1 MMMTIFLMLLALFV
15 PLSTSS
21 AQPEPV
27 DCPLPPYQLPLEIPP
42 RSFFDSAGNL
52 IISGTD
58 SAFEV
63 PEGFSVRHHL
73 WSDDGEVMLVTVTSA
88 DFDSRVLVYRDGAQS
103 EVLGAEDLFALR
115 DDEFRDAV
123 TLYNPAF
130 VPDTHTVLFNTEL
143 LTDAEGIHVE
153 VPLDLW
159 SLDLD
164 TGGLTELLPYGEA
177 GQFEIAP
184 DGQHVVLLGNG
195 YIRQIDIDGS
205 NSRDIFEGT
214 VAIGLG
220 HGLGYPDLVWDKD
233 AKIPTFRVL
242 LFPTYDPN
250 SSGLYVPFEVREFV
264 LGEAVESRTVL
275 EGPSIFVASAWLSP
289 DGYRVAYWTWQD
301 NTVADVFDV
310 IVVSPD
316 TEPLLLAT
324 VETPSGGISPF
335 VRWSGETHIVYGY
348 TDANNDNTVTSWIA
362 DLCGEIT
369 PLEPYQT
376 AVPNMQ

>member
-1 MMMTIFLMLLALFV
+1 MMMTLFLLLIALFV
-15 PLSTSS
+15 PVSTSS

-27 DCPLPPYQLPLEIPP
+27 DCPLPPYQLPLEVPP

-52 IISGTD
+52 VINGTD
-58 SAFEV
+58 SAFDV
-63 PEGFSVRHHL
+63 PEGFTVRHHI
-73 WSDDGEVMLVTVTSA
+73 WSDDGELMLVTVTSA

-103 EVLGAEDLFALR
+103 EVLGADDLLALR
-115 DDEFRDAV
+115 NEEFRDAV

-130 VPDTHTVLFNTEL
+130 VPGTHTVLFNTEL
-143 LTDAEGIHVE
+143 LSDAEGIYVE

-164 TGGLTELLPYGEA
+164 TGEVSEILPYGEA

-184 DGQHVVLLGNG
+184 DGQSVVLLGNG
-195 YIRQIDIDGS
+195 YIRQIGIDGS
-205 NSRDIFEGT
+205 DPRDLFEGT

-220 HGLGYPDLVWDKD
+220 HGLGYPDFVWDND
-233 AKIPTFRVL
+233 AEISTFRVL

-264 LGEAVESRTVL
+264 LGETPESRMIL
-275 EGPSIFVASAWLSP
+275 EGPSIFIPSAWLSP
-289 DGYRVAYWTWQD
+289 DGTRVAYWTWQD

-310 IVVSPD
+310 VVVSPD
-316 TEPLLLAT
+316 AEPLLLAS
-324 VETPSGGISPF
+324 VETPGGGISPL
-335 VRWSGETHIVYGY
+335 VRWSDETHLVYGY
-348 TDANNDNTVTSWIA
+348 TDANNDNTVTSWMA

-369 PLEPYQT
+369 ALEPYP
-376 AVPNMQ
+376 ANVPGMQ